1 MRRAYRM
8 TGWQAAW
15 CTGLVLGILLG
26 GIGHVQAEDV
36 VRIAGV
42 LEISGNG
49 AAITDFFI
57 KGMKDAAQEINAD
70 GGIQGKK
77 VVLDFYD
84 TRSLPAP
91 SVAAMKKAVATKPFA
106 IMGTIY
112 SGSTLANM
120 SVAQQAGIPQ
130 FTGSENWTITRKG
143 DEYIFRTSHHQ
154 GLSMEVLLHWAIND
168 QRPEKLAMLYVNNAF
183 GVGARDFVKQ
193 IMERQEIP
201 FVDIPAEQGQTDYTA
216 ELTKVRDS
224 GADTLLLY
232 LLEEEAAI
240 ALRGIRKLG
249 LEVRILGDNPV
260 FSTPTLRLARKEA
273 EGVVGVTTDIYSA
286 DVPRLQELVD
296 RYKERFGEEP
306 DNEYFKGYNGLHTIA
321 AVANMVG
328 LDQQQFIAKLH
339 GLYLDDKISPYL
351 TEPLYYDDKG
361 DLYKSSWLVRV
372 EDGEV
377 KVVKRLPPLKGPGS
391 AKGQQ

>member
-1 MRRAYRM
+1 MTRRCI
-8 TGWQAAW
+8 GKGLVG
-15 CTGLVLGILLG
+15 GLVLLFLCGLTGLG
-26 GIGHVQAEDV
+26 TVAAEEV

-49 AAITDFFI
+49 AAIADFFI
-57 KGMKDAAQEINAD
+57 KGMKDAAEEINAA

-91 SVAAMKKAVATKPFA
+91 SVAAMKRAVATKPFA

-120 SVAQQAGIPQ
+120 RVAQEAGIPQ

-143 DEYIFRTSHHQ
+143 NPYIFRTSHHQ
-154 GLSMEVLLHWAIND
+154 GVNMEMLLKWAIEEK
-168 QRPEKLAMLYVNNAF
+168 RPSTLAMLYVNNAF
-183 GVGARDFVKQ
+183 GVGARDFVKM
-193 IMERQEIP
+193 ILERYNIP
-201 FVDIPAEQGQTDYTA
+201 FVDVPAEQGQTDYTA
-216 ELTKVRDS
+216 ELTKIRNT

-232 LLEEEAAI
+232 LNEEESAI

-249 LEVRILGDNPV
+249 LQVRILGDNPV
-260 FSTPTLRLARKEA
+260 FSTPTLRLAKEDA
-273 EGVVGVTTDIYSA
+273 NGVVGVASDIYSA
-286 DVPRLQELVD
+286 EVPRLRQLAK

-328 LDQQQFIAKLH
+328 LDQKKFIDKLH
-339 GLYLDDKISPYL
+339 GLYLDEKISPYL
-351 TEPLYYDDKG
+351 TEPIYYDENG
-361 DLYKSSWLVRV
+361 DLYKASWLVRV
-372 EDGEV
+372 ENGEV
-377 KVVKRLPPLKGPGS
+377 KVIKRLPPLKGPGR
-391 AKGQQ
+391 

>member
-1 MRRAYRM
+1 MQARRLGVM
-8 TGWQAAW
+8 GHVVLL
-15 CTGLVLGILLG
+15 LVLVLSLAGSAL
-26 GIGHVQAEDV
+26 AEDE

-57 KGMKDAAQEINAD
+57 KGMKDAAEEINVA
-70 GGIQGKK
+70 GGIQGKR

-120 SVAQQAGIPQ
+120 GVAQKAGIPQ
-130 FTGSENWTITRKG
+130 FTGSENWTITRK
-143 DEYIFRTSHHQ
+143 DNPSIFRTSHHQ
-154 GLSMEVLLHWAIND
+154 GLAMEVLLDWAMRD
-168 QRPEKLAMLYVNNAF
+168 KRPGKLAMMYVNNAF
-183 GVGARDFVKQ
+183 GVGARDFVKT
-193 IMERQEIP
+193 IMEREQIA
-201 FVDIPAEQGQTDYTA
+201 FLDIPAEQGQTDYTA

-224 GADTLLLY
+224 AADTLLLY

-260 FSTPTLRLARKEA
+260 FSTPTLRLAREEA

-286 DVPRLQELVD
+286 DVPRLQKLVD
-296 RYKERFGEEP
+296 RYKQRFGEDP

-321 AVANMVG
+321 TVANMVG
-328 LDQQQFIAKLH
+328 LDQQQFIDKMH
-339 GLYLDDKISPYL
+339 GLYLDAQVAPSL
-351 TEPLYYDDKG
+351 TEPLYYDKNG
-361 DLYKSSWLVRV
+361 DLYKSSWLVKV
-372 EDGEV
+372 EGGEV

-391 AKGQQ
+391 SQ

>member
-1 MRRAYRM
+1 MRTSSVLCRLLLAL
-8 TGWQAAW
+8 
-15 CTGLVLGILLG
+15 CLVVAG
-26 GIGHVQAEDV
+26 GGMAGGEEV

-57 KGMKDAAQEINAD
+57 KGMKDAATEINGA
-70 GGIQGKK
+70 GGIQGKRI
-77 VVLDFYD
+77 VLDFYD

-120 SVAQQAGIPQ
+120 SVAQKAGIPQ
-130 FTGSENWTITRKG
+130 FTGSENWTITRK
-143 DEYIFRTSHHQ
+143 DNPYIFRTSHHQ
-154 GLSMEVLLHWAIND
+154 GLAMEVLLDWALRD
-168 QRPEKLAMLYVNNAF
+168 KRPNKLAMMYVNNAF
-183 GVGARDFVKQ
+183 GVGARDFVKT
-193 IMERQEIP
+193 IMERESVP
-201 FVDIPAEQGQTDYTA
+201 FLDIPAEQGQTDYTA
-216 ELTKVRDS
+216 EITKVRDS

-260 FSTPTLRLARKEA
+260 FSTPTLRLAREEA

-286 DVPRLQELVD
+286 DVPRLKTLAD

-328 LDQQQFIAKLH
+328 LDQEKFITKLH
-339 GLYLDDKISPYL
+339 GMYLDEKVSAHL
-351 TEPLYYDDKG
+351 TEPLYYDENG
-361 DLYKSSWLVRV
+361 DLYKSSWLV
-372 EDGEV
+372 
-377 KVVKRLPPLKGPGS
+377 KVVKGEVEVAQRLKPLKGPGS
-391 AKGQQ
+391 ER

>member
-1 MRRAYRM
+1 MQQKHLATRVGLVGCLLVALCLSR
-8 TGWQAAW
+8 TPLQAAD
-15 CTGLVLGILLG
+15 
-26 GIGHVQAEDV
+26 DV

-49 AAITDFFI
+49 AAITDFFV
-57 KGMKDAAQEINAD
+57 KGMKDAAEEINAA
-70 GGIQGKK
+70 GGVQGKR

-120 SVAQQAGIPQ
+120 SVAQDAGIPQ
-130 FTGSENWTITRKG
+130 FTGSENWTITRK
-143 DEYIFRTSHHQ
+143 ENPYIFRTSHHQ
-154 GLSMEVLLHWAIND
+154 GLAMEVLLDWAVRD
-168 QRPEKLAMLYVNNAF
+168 KRPQQLAMMYVNNAF
-183 GVGARDFVKQ
+183 GVGARDFVKM
-193 IMERQEIP
+193 ILEREQVP
-201 FVDIPAEQGQTDYTA
+201 FLDIPAEQGQTDYTA

-249 LEVRILGDNPV
+249 LQVRILGDNPV
-260 FSTPTLRLARKEA
+260 FSTPTLRLAREEA

-286 DVPRLQELVD
+286 DVPRLQKLVD
-296 RYKERFGEEP
+296 RYRQRFKEEP

-328 LDQQQFIAKLH
+328 LDQKKFIAKLH
-339 GLYLDDKISPYL
+339 GLYLDDNVSPSL
-351 TEPLYYDDKG
+351 TEPIYYDENG

-377 KVVKRLPPLKGPGS
+377 KVAERLPPLKGPGRDR
-391 AKGQQ
+391 Q